1 MIRSRSLAL
10 VLAFSPLGFAS
21 QVAPESASVVDL
33 FVEVQDAVATVPA
46 NNEKARR
53 ERLGALRLDVLE
65 QSAARRGGF
74 GRLALPLFDG
84 EVLVTR
90 IDHVERA
97 ANDGWVWSGTVEGS
111 VEGSVLLSVVGDAVS
126 GSIRTEDKLYA
137 VRYAGAGLH
146 AIAEIDEDRF
156 EPCAN
161 GSSEAAGVHTHKARD
176 VAQPSGSSTSSA
188 AAVANN
194 PPTIDVVVVYTPQ
207 ARTAQGG
214 TNAINALI
222 NLAISETNDA
232 YVKSQVNQELR
243 LQATQE
249 MTGYTESGSF
259 STELNRLTSKTD
271 AYLNEA
277 HTLRSTWGADA
288 VAMIVAGSQY
298 CGIAHLMSFP
308 SNSFKTQAFSVTA
321 RTCATGYYSFGHE
334 LGHNFGSTH
343 DRANAGGGAF
353 QYSFGYRTPN
363 NQYRTIMAYSP
374 GSRIRRFSNPNI
386 TYAGFVMG
394 IAAPSSNS
402 AENWKSL
409 NNSSPYTS
417 QWKCAVTVMYGT
429 GKATSSGLV
438 PTLGSSGSRRISK
451 DELKLEL
458 THAEPNKSAIA
469 FYGFT
474 QADIAWNGGS
484 LYVSGSKKRL
494 GVQSTD
500 GTGAATW
507 DFPLATGFTPGDQLF
522 AQVWFRDPTHP
533 DGSTVGLSNGLR
545 IDVCE

>member
-1 MIRSRSLAL
+1 MIRSRSLVLLLAL
-10 VLAFSPLGFAS
+10 SPLGSAS
-21 QVAPESASVVDL
+21 QTPSQAVPVDL
-33 FVEVQDAVATVPA
+33 FVDVADAVAAIPA
-46 NNEKARR
+46 DNDKASR

-65 QSAARRGGF
+65 QSAARQGGF
-74 GRLALPLFDG
+74 ARLALPVFDG
-84 EVLVTR
+84 EVLITR

-97 ANDGWVWSGTVEGS
+97 ANNGWVWAGTIEGS

-126 GSIRTEDKLYA
+126 GSIRTEEQLYS

-146 AIAEIDEDRF
+146 AIAEIDESRF
-156 EPCAN
+156 APCAN
-161 GSSEAAGVHTHKARD
+161 GSSEAADGVHTHEAR
-176 VAQPSGSSTSSA
+176 ASSA
-188 AAVANN
+188 TSAGGSTFSAAVANN

-222 NLAISETNDA
+222 NLAVSETNDA
-232 YVKSQVNQELR
+232 YTKSQVNQELR
-243 LQATQE
+243 LMATQE
-249 MTGYTESGSF
+249 MVGYTESGSF

-298 CGIAHLMSFP
+298 CGIAHLMTTP
-308 SNSFKTQAFSVTA
+308 SNSFKSQAFSVTA

-343 DRANAGGGAF
+343 DRPNAGSGAF

-374 GSRIRRFSNPNI
+374 GTRIRRFSNPNI
-386 TYAGFVMG
+386 TYNGFVMG
-394 IAAPSSNS
+394 IAAPAANS

-409 NNSSPYTS
+409 NGTAPFTS
-417 QWKCAVTVMYGT
+417 QWKCAVTVPFGT
-429 GKATSSGLV
+429 GKPTSSGLV
-438 PTLGSSGSRRISK
+438 PQLGSSGSRRISL
-451 DELKLEL
+451 DVLKLEL
-458 THAEPNKSAIA
+458 TDAEPNKSAIA
-469 FYGFT
+469 FYGFV
-474 QADIAWNGGS
+474 QANQAWNGGS
-484 LYVSGSKKRL
+484 LYVSGVKKRL
-494 GVQSTD
+494 GVQVTD

-507 DFPLATGFTPGDQLF
+507 DFPLATGFAAGDQVF